1 MMHTLHEALR
11 RYDEGVRAGLELH
24 NQKTVSLLVTAC
36 SLPGSLWTDEQ
47 LPRALGLFERT
58 WSAEPIDPRARLD
71 RRPDSV
77 QVRDGSEPH
86 GDAAAPASLPPV
98 LPRCSHPGCGEV
110 ASYGSA
116 VTGFCRS
123 CARHRD
129 PSEVR
134 VELDNMALNVLS
146 ESCVR
151 RGGMLEYGAPR
162 TRCTCTHARAACPA
176 SLPRPAHAAHTPHAE
191 HKGRACGAGARLL
204 QYQLERPS
212 PRGGPFD
219 WAHGSDADHALQ
231 ARARLLAIP
240 HPHPNPNPNPNPNS
254 NPNPNPNPNML
265 REPAAGAR
273 GRGHLRQHRT
283 APPGRGCGRG
293 CGRRAWWAAAPG
305 QRRAGGR
312 LRVRLRPAVRR
323 ACERAGALQAPHV
336 ARRPLRALAARRE
349 RRARARRAGS
359 GPAGAG

>member
-1 MMHTLHEALR
+1 MLRLAGSTGLSTKMRIPLIGRGRRLSAEAAAPKDVTSSLNRRLMRVLRDVKTPAVSKLIDQRKGYARKRRDGQASAGSSKAAQQAMSEVDMMHTLHEALR

-36 SLPGSLWTDEQ
+36 SLPGSLWADEQ

-98 LPRCSHPGCGEV
+98 LPRCAHPGCGEV
-110 ASYGSA
+110 AAYGSA

-176 SLPRPAHAAHTPHAE
+176 SRPCTCPAHAAPTPRPRRAHAAPTPRTR
-191 HKGRACGAGARLL
+191 RAHAACRAQGACVRCRRAAAPVPARAAVPARRALRLGARL
-204 QYQLERPS
+204 RRG
-212 PRGGPFD
+212 PR
-219 WAHGSDADHALQ
+219 
-231 ARARLLAIP
+231 
-240 HPHPNPNPNPNPNS
+240 
-254 NPNPNPNPNML
+254 
-265 REPAAGAR
+265 AAGDD
-273 GRGHLRQHRT
+273 
-283 APPGRGCGRG
+283 
-293 CGRRAWWAAAPG
+293 AAPSY
-305 QRRAGGR
+305 
-312 LRVRLRPAVRR
+312 P
-323 ACERAGALQAPHV
+323 
-336 ARRPLRALAARRE
+336 
-349 RRARARRAGS
+349 
-359 GPAGAG
+359 

>member
-1 MMHTLHEALR
+1 MRVLRDVKTPAVSKLIDQRKGYARKRRDGQASAGSSKAAQQAMSEVDMMHTLHEALR

-36 SLPGSLWTDEQ
+36 SLPGSLWADEQ

-98 LPRCSHPGCGEV
+98 LPRCAHPGCGEV
-110 ASYGSA
+110 AAYGSA

-123 CARHRD
+123 CARHRG

-151 RGGMLEYGAPR
+151 RGGMLEYGARDAHAHMRVLPAPPR
-162 TRCTCTHARAACPA
+162 AHAHAPHT
-176 SLPRPAHAAHTPHAE
+176 PRPRRAHAAPTPHAE

-219 WAHGSDADHALQ
+219 WAHGSDAEHALQ

-240 HPHPNPNPNPNPNS
+240 DPNPHPNPNPYPNAGDD
-254 NPNPNPNPNML
+254 
-265 REPAAGAR
+265 AA
-273 GRGHLRQHRT
+273 L
-283 APPGRGCGRG
+283 
-293 CGRRAWWAAAPG
+293 
-305 QRRAGGR
+305 
-312 LRVRLRPAVRR
+312 LRVP
-323 ACERAGALQAPHV
+323 
-336 ARRPLRALAARRE
+336 ARR
-349 RRARARRAGS
+349 G
-359 GPAGAG
+359 G

>member
-1 MMHTLHEALR
+1 MVVEVRVLVAWVLVWKGKRIVPASFQHSWKLPRQPGASSHDARAAALTSVAAAARCRRRRRSRAGPMLRLAGSTGLSAKMRFPLIGRGRRLSAEAAAPKDVTSSLNRRLMRVLRDVKTPAVSKLIEQRKGYARKRRDGQASAGSSKAAQQATSEVDMMHTLHEALR

-36 SLPGSLWTDEQ
+36 SLPGSLWADEQ

-98 LPRCSHPGCGEV
+98 LPRCAHPGCGEV
-110 ASYGSA
+110 AAYGSA

-123 CARHRD
+123 CARHRE

-151 RGGMLEYGAPR
+151 RGGMLEYGGR
-162 TRCTCTHARAACPA
+162 CTICTCTRARAARPA
-176 SLPRPAHAAHTPHAE
+176 SRP
-191 HKGRACGAGARLL
+191 
-204 QYQLERPS
+204 
-212 PRGGPFD
+212 
-219 WAHGSDADHALQ
+219 
-231 ARARLLAIP
+231 
-240 HPHPNPNPNPNPNS
+240 
-254 NPNPNPNPNML
+254 
-265 REPAAGAR
+265 
-273 GRGHLRQHRT
+273 
-283 APPGRGCGRG
+283 
-293 CGRRAWWAAAPG
+293 
-305 QRRAGGR
+305 
-312 LRVRLRPAVRR
+312 
-323 ACERAGALQAPHV
+323 
-336 ARRPLRALAARRE
+336 
-349 RRARARRAGS
+349 
-359 GPAGAG
+359 